1 MLFNRIP
8 LFFLIGMCLIT
19 VYGLFYIKDRVT
31 TLRTEL
37 KEVKKQIESEQDTMH
52 ILKAELAYLTSP
64 ERLQRLAK
72 NYLDLKTTE
81 VSQMSVDPL
90 IDEQLDQTVK
100 TKLASTEIR
109 SNSVKW
115 RYKKGPSKYV
125 TRVSH
130 KQNSLK

>member
-1 MLFNRIP
+1 
-8 LFFLIGMCLIT
+8 MCLIT
-19 VYGLFYIKDRVT
+19 VYGLFHIKDRVT
-31 TLRTEL
+31 TLRAEL

-72 NYLDLKTTE
+72 SYLDLKTTE
-81 VSQMSVDPL
+81 VSQMTDDPL
-90 IDEQLDQTVK
+90 IEEQPGKLVT
-100 TKLASTEIR
+100 TKLAGAEIKI
-109 SNSVKW
+109 NNVKW

-130 KQNSLK
+130 KQNSTK

>member
-1 MLFNRIP
+1 MLNRIP
-8 LFFLIGMCLIT
+8 LYFLIGMCLIT
-19 VYGLFYIKDRVT
+19 VYGLFHIKDRVT

-37 KEVKKQIESEQDTMH
+37 KEVKKQMESEQDTMH

-72 NYLDLKTTE
+72 SYLDLKITE
-81 VSQMSVDPL
+81 VSQMSVDPMNEEQSDKL
-90 IDEQLDQTVK
+90 IA
-100 TKLASTEIR
+100 TKIASTEMKI
-109 SNSVKW
+109 SHVKW

-130 KQNSLK
+130 KQNSTK